1 LTERRLLTLG
11 GGCRKKMTIATIAVR
26 AVVTENVSGDPHSDL
41 EPEAQAMMTR
51 DGDCDRGAGQ
61 LE

>member
-1 LTERRLLTLG
+1 MPVG
-11 GGCRKKMTIATIAVR
+11 MTVASIAVR
-26 AVVTENVSGDPHSDL
+26 AVVTENVSGDPDVL
-41 EPEAQAMMTR
+41 PQTEAQAMMTR